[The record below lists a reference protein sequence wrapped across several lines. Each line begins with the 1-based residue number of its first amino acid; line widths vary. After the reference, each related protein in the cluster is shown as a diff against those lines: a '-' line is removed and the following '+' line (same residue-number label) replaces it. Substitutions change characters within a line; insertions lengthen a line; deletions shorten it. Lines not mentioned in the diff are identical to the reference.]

1 MQIFSPYE
9 ERELLSLLKQG
20 NEQAFEKI
28 YNGYSSPLFGNI
40 YRMVKSESTTQE
52 ILQDTFLKI
61 WYNRASID
69 LDKSFRSDL
78 FRFAENK
85 VYDFFR
91 KATRDKKIRA
101 PLFAVATEEYEHIEE
116 MIYKKENALLLR
128 KAIESLS
135 PQHQQVFR
143 LIKLDNKNYEA
154 VSRLLGL
161 TVSTISDHIV
171 KATKAIREFIFT
183 HNDMAIILFRFLFSI
198 NNKKNIRGAEDGF
211 CSSVLNNNQPL
222 KI

>member
-1 MQIFSPYE
+1 MQFFSAPD

-28 YNGYSSPLFGNI
+28 YNSYSPRLFGNI
-40 YRMVKSESTTQE
+40 FRMVKSESTAEE

-61 WYNRASID
+61 WHNRASID
-69 LDKSFRSDL
+69 LDKSFRSYL
-78 FRFAENK
+78 FRIAENK

-101 PLFAVATEEYEHIEE
+101 QLFVIATEEYEHIEE
-116 MIYKKENALLLR
+116 MIYQKENALLLR

-135 PQHQQVFR
+135 PQRQQVFR
-143 LIKLDNKNYEA
+143 SIKLENKSYEE
-154 VSRLLGL
+154 VSRLLGIS
-161 TVSTISDHIV
+161 VSTISDHIV

-183 HNDMAIILFRFLFSI
+183 HNDMAIILFCFLFSI
-198 NNKKNIRGAEDGF
+198 SK
-211 CSSVLNNNQPL
+211 
-222 KI
+222 